1 MLYISSVLHTHS
13 AYCSSVLFPRFA
25 LSHTTNP
32 KLLHVGHSL
41 VDANMGMFSKKEKDD
56 DASFHSGATTPPT
69 TAQRT
74 MDTTEKG
81 LQDDGPIHIY
91 NFRVIFMVLI
101 VSLGGLIFGFDTGQV
116 MS

>member
-1 MLYISSVLHTHS
+1 
-13 AYCSSVLFPRFA
+13 
-25 LSHTTNP
+25 
-32 KLLHVGHSL
+32 
-41 VDANMGMFSKKEKDD
+41 MGMFSKKEKDD

-81 LQDDGPIHIY
+81 MEDNGPMHIY
-91 NFRVIFMVLI
+91 NFKVIAMVLI

-116 MS
+116 NEFDAQSILKSLC